1 MTVLNTTRI
10 TKADTGKL
18 GYWIEEAVDSTF
30 FPGRSAYIF
39 LRYIDAE
46 TRTRKACRI
55 GSFGVLHPTVLE
67 NFELINPTTA
77 IEFNLE
83 PFV

>member
-1 MTVLNTTRI
+1 MIVLGAKKFEKNKKSEI
-10 TKADTGKL
+10 E
-18 GYWIEEAVDSTF
+18 YWIEEAVDATF

-39 LRYIDAE
+39 LRYTDSE
-46 TRTRKACRI
+46 GVRKAIQI

-67 NFELINPTTA
+67 SFELINPTTA
-77 IEFNLE
+77 IEINLE

>member
-1 MTVLNTTRI
+1 MTVLGAKKFNKNQ
-10 TKADTGKL
+10 KAEIE
-18 GYWIEEAVDSTF
+18 YWIEEAVESTF
-30 FPGRSAYIF
+30 FPGRSAHIF
-39 LRYIDAE
+39 LRYTDSDGI
-46 TRTRKACRI
+46 RKVSKI

-77 IEFNLE
+77 IEINLE